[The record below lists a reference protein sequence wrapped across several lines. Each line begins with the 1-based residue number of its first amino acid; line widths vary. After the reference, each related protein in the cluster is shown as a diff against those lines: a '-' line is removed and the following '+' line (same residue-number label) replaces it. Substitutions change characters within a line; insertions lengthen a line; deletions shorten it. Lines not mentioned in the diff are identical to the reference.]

1 MKKPTHYETP
11 EEREARYVTEE
22 GQSYFTDAEGKPL
35 TPNTPPATL
44 DNAGQPLDPT
54 VAPNP
59 RRVP

>member
-1 MKKPTHYETP
+1 MSPHH
-11 EEREARYVTEE
+11 ERETRYVTEE

-35 TPNTPPATL
+35 TPNTPPETL
-44 DNAGQPLDPT
+44 DNAGQPLAPT